1 MADFYGP
8 MTETVSQQKDSKKY
22 DSKQLFGDAKVVLI
36 EHVGQVYRLL
46 ITRQG
51 KLILNK

>member
-1 MADFYGP
+1 M
-8 MTETVSQQKDSKKY
+8 EQKQNKAGSTKEKVLSSED
-22 DSKQLFGDAKVVLI
+22 LFGEEKQVFI
-36 EHVGQVYRLL
+36 KHKESVYRLL

>member
-1 MADFYGP
+1 MS
-8 MTETVSQQKDSKKY
+8 ETDSQQLNASNFGSPVRTWDSA
-22 DSKQLFGDAKVVLI
+22 QLFGGSRMVHI
-36 EHVGQVYRLL
+36 NHEGHVYRLL